1 MSKHPI
7 SIDEELAMF
16 DKPKNV
22 KRVLYALYTCVVLLL
37 AVDLFYHKHAIFPW
51 ESAFGFFS
59 VYGFVACVILVIIS
73 KYVLRPLVMRKEDY
87 YND

>member
-16 DKPKNV
+16 DKPQNV

-37 AVDLFYHKHAIFPW
+37 GIDLFYHKHGIFTW
-51 ESAFGFFS
+51 ESSFGFYS
-59 VYGFVACVILVIIS
+59 VYGFVACVILVIIA